1 MKGAFIARFAAIAI
15 ALFAFELFAAQK
27 PTLRIAAQ
35 QTPAYAS
42 LWVAKELGWF
52 DEEFKKV
59 GATYTW
65 NVFSAG
71 PLVNEALSADGADL
85 GVSGDQPAIT
95 ARSAGLDV
103 IVVANLGS
111 GERTIGLI
119 APPNSS
125 LKTVKDFKGKKIA
138 YGKGSTVH
146 HLLDLLL
153 KENGLS
159 KSDVEHINLGAEDI
173 GAALDRGDV
182 DGALTW
188 DHTLTK
194 LISEGRAR
202 LIADG
207 SGIKLTN
214 RVNYVTRSFAEK
226 HPEVIAAYI
235 RAIDRGA
242 QWIEGDNKDE
252 AYKLLAPIFKLDRD
266 TFSKVFANQKLYTKF
281 SKRDLDEIRSVK
293 DYLLKERLIRNDIDI
308 DKFITTKYIEA
319 AGI

>member
-1 MKGAFIARFAAIAI
+1 MKGALAAIAI
-15 ALFAFELFAAQK
+15 ALFALDLFAADK

-42 LWVAKELGWF
+42 LWVAKELGYF

-71 PLVNEALSADGADL
+71 PLVNEALSSGSADL

-95 ARSAGLDV
+95 LKSSGLDV
-103 IVVANLGS
+103 IVVSNLGS

-119 APPNSS
+119 APPNSPF
-125 LKTVKDFKGKKIA
+125 KTVNDFKGKKIA

-153 KENGLS
+153 KKNGLS
-159 KSDVEHINLGAEDI
+159 KSDIEHINLGVEDI

-182 DGALTW
+182 DGALAW

-207 SGIKLTN
+207 TGIKLTN
-214 RVNYVTRSFAEK
+214 RVSYATRSFAKK

-242 QWIEGDNKDE
+242 KWIEGDNKE
-252 AYKLLAPIFKLDRD
+252 AAYKLLSPIFKLDRD
-266 TFSKVFANQKLYTKF
+266 AFSKVFANQKLYTKF
-281 SKRDLDEIRSVK
+281 YKRDIDEIRSVK
-293 DYLLKERLIRNDIDI
+293 DYLLKERLIRNDVNIDE
-308 DKFITTKYIEA
+308 FITLEYIKK

>member
-1 MKGAFIARFAAIAI
+1 MRRFGFTALAAIALL
-15 ALFAFELFAAQK
+15 ACDLSGADK

-35 QTPAYAS
+35 RTPAYAS
-42 LWVAKELGWF
+42 LWAAKELGYF

-59 GATYTW
+59 GAAYTW
-65 NVFSAG
+65 NEFAAG
-71 PLVNEALSADGADL
+71 PLVNEALSGGSADL

-95 ARSAGLDV
+95 ARSAGLD
-103 IVVANLGS
+103 IIAISNLGS

-119 APPNSS
+119 VPPNSPIKS
-125 LKTVKDFKGKKIA
+125 VKDIKGKKIA

-153 KENGLS
+153 KANGLG
-159 KSDVEHINLGAEDI
+159 KSDIDHVNLGAEDI

-194 LISEGRAR
+194 LIAEGRAR

-207 SGIKLTN
+207 VGLKLTN
-214 RVNYVTRSFAEK
+214 RVSYVTRSFAEK
-226 HPEVIAAYI
+226 HPEVVAAYI

-242 QWIEGDNKDE
+242 KRIEGDKE
-252 AYKLLAPIFKLDRD
+252 AAYKLLSPIFRLDRD
-266 TFSKVFANQKLYTKF
+266 TFIKVFGNQKLYTKF
-281 SKRDLDEIRSVK
+281 NERDIAEIRSVK
-293 DYLLKERLIRNDIDI
+293 DYLLKERLIRNDVDI
-308 DKFITTKYIEA
+308 DKFITAEYIER

>member
-1 MKGAFIARFAAIAI
+1 MISSFVTRFAAITITFFASS
-15 ALFAFELFAAQK
+15 LFGAEK

-42 LWVAKELGWF
+42 LWAAKELGWF
-52 DEEFKKV
+52 DEEFDKV

-65 NVFSAG
+65 NVFAAG
-71 PLVNEALSADGADL
+71 PLVNEALSGGSADL
-85 GVSGDQPAIT
+85 GVSGDQPALT
-95 ARSAGLDV
+95 ARSVGLDV
-103 IVVANLGS
+103 IAVANLGS

-119 APPNSS
+119 APPNSPI
-125 LKTVKDFKGKKIA
+125 KTVRDIKGKKIA

-153 KENGLS
+153 RKNGLS
-159 KSDVEHINLGAEDI
+159 KSDIEHINLGAEDI
-173 GAALDRGDV
+173 GAALDRGDI
-182 DGALTW
+182 DAALTW

-194 LISEGRAR
+194 LIAEGRAR

-214 RVNYVTRSFAEK
+214 RISYVTRSFAEK
-226 HPEVIAAYI
+226 HPEVVAGYI

-242 QWIEGDNKDE
+242 KWIEGDKE
-252 AYKLLAPIFKLDRD
+252 AAYRLLAPIFKLDHD
-266 TFSKVFANQKLYTKF
+266 TFFSVFANQKLYTKF
-281 SKRDLDEIRSVK
+281 NKRDIDEIRSVK
-293 DYLLKERLIRNDIDI
+293 DYLLKERLIRGDVDI
-308 DKFITTKYIEA
+308 DKFIAVEYIKK